1 MLAGF
6 LMKKILG
13 AIGLCS
19 FLMVSVSWA
28 TPITFSSIT
37 MEVRNTANLRVS
49 SSDDATSLLARFNS
63 GTPVCTVAVQEFTNI
78 GGKQNCG
85 TAPHA
90 DLATLYT
97 VNYFLASG
105 TALFQLGADWGLGGI
120 IIGADGGDI
129 VKTNDIWWANSWT
142 NADVIDFTIS
152 GAGYGTFKLL
162 GFESCCSGNNS
173 LRYDIAGGQGFSAAV
188 VTSEPTALL
197 LLAFGLAGLA
207 FLRKRNQLY
216 SR

>member
-1 MLAGF
+1 
-6 LMKKILG
+6 
-13 AIGLCS
+13 
-19 FLMVSVSWA
+19 MVSVSWA

-37 MEVRNTANLRVS
+37 MEVRSTANLRVS
-49 SSDDATSLLARFNS
+49 GSDDATSLLARFNS
-63 GTPVCTVAVQEFTNI
+63 AAPVCTVAVQEFTNI

-97 VNYFLASG
+97 INYFLGSG
-105 TALFQLGADWGLGGI
+105 TALFQLGSDWGLGGI

-129 VKTNDIWWANSWT
+129 VRTDDIWWANSWT

-152 GAGYGTFKLL
+152 GTGYGTFKLL

-173 LRYDIAGGQGFSAAV
+173 LRYDVVGGQGFSAAV

-207 FLRKRNQLY
+207 FLRKRNQ
-216 SR
+216 

>member
-13 AIGLCS
+13 AASLCS
-19 FLMVSVSWA
+19 FLMVSAAWA
-28 TPITFSSIT
+28 TPITFNAIT
-37 MEVRNTANLRVS
+37 MEVRSTANQHVS

-63 GTPVCTVAVQEFTNI
+63 GTPICTVAVQEFTNI

-97 VNYFLASG
+97 VNYFLGSGG

-129 VKTNDIWWANSWT
+129 VRTDDIWWARSWT

-152 GAGYGTFKLL
+152 GSGYGTFRLL

-173 LRYDIAGGQGFSAAV
+173 LRYSIDGGQGFSAV
-188 VTSEPTALL
+188 VAMPEPAPLL
-197 LLAFGLAGLA
+197 LLGFGLAGLA
-207 FLRKRNQLY
+207 FLRKRNQ
-216 SR
+216 

>member
-1 MLAGF
+1 MLAGLF
-6 LMKKILG
+6 LRKILG
-13 AIGLCS
+13 VAGLCS
-19 FLMVSVSWA
+19 FFMVSMSWA

-37 MEVRNTANLRVS
+37 MEVRSTANLRVS
-49 SSDDATSLLARFNS
+49 GSDDATSLLARFNS
-63 GTPVCTVAVQEFTNI
+63 GAPICTVAVQEFTNI

-97 VNYFLASG
+97 INYFLGSG

-129 VKTNDIWWANSWT
+129 VRTDDIWWANSWT

-152 GAGYGTFKLL
+152 GAGYGTFRLL

-173 LRYDIAGGQGFSAAV
+173 LRYDVVGGQGFSAAV

-207 FLRKRNQLY
+207 FLRKRNQ
-216 SR
+216 

>member
-1 MLAGF
+1 MLAGLF
-6 LMKKILG
+6 LRKILG
-13 AIGLCS
+13 VASLCS
-19 FLMVSVSWA
+19 FFMVSMSWA

-37 MEVRNTANLRVS
+37 MEVRSTANLRVS
-49 SSDDATSLLARFNS
+49 GSDDATSLLARFNS
-63 GTPVCTVAVQEFTNI
+63 GAPICTVAAQEFTNI

-97 VNYFLASG
+97 INYFLGSG

-120 IIGADGGDI
+120 IIGADGGGI
-129 VKTNDIWWANSWT
+129 VRTDDIWWANSWT

-152 GAGYGTFKLL
+152 GAGYGTFRLL

-173 LRYDIAGGQGFSAAV
+173 LRYDVVGGQGFSAAV
-188 VTSEPTALL
+188 VTSEPTALF

-207 FLRKRNQLY
+207 FLRKRNQ
-216 SR
+216 

>member
-1 MLAGF
+1 MLAGLF
-6 LMKKILG
+6 LRKILG
-13 AIGLCS
+13 VASLCS
-19 FLMVSVSWA
+19 FFMVSVSWA
-28 TPITFSSIT
+28 IPITFSSIT
-37 MEVRNTANLRVS
+37 MEVRSTANLRVS
-49 SSDDATSLLARFNS
+49 GSDDATSLLARFNS
-63 GTPVCTVAVQEFTNI
+63 GAPICTVAVQEFTNI

-85 TAPHA
+85 TAAHA

-97 VNYFLASG
+97 INYFLGSG

-129 VKTNDIWWANSWT
+129 VRTDDIWWANSWT
-142 NADVIDFTIS
+142 NADVIDFTVS

-173 LRYDIAGGQGFSAAV
+173 LRYDIVGDQRFSAAV

-197 LLAFGLAGLA
+197 LLVFGLAGLA
-207 FLRKRNQLY
+207 FLRKRNQ
-216 SR
+216 